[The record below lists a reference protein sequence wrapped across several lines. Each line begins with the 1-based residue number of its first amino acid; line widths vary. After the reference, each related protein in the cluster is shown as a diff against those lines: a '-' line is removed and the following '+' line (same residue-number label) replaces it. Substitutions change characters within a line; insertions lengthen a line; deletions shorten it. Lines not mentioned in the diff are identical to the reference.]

1 MMPRYYLRWRTA
13 MGEGNLRVVGYS
25 ICDNRRSH
33 SLEVAD
39 FDVDELDHASAICRL
54 LNTQEGIDDE
64 SREG

>member
-1 MMPRYYLRWRTA
+1 MRYFIRWRTA

-25 ICDNRRSH
+25 ICDNRRSQN
-33 SLEVAD
+33 LEVAD

-54 LNTQEGIDDE
+54 LNTQEEVDGA